1 MKHNY
6 LYLLLLFLLSG
17 CISFGNE
24 DEYPNEVDGFK
35 PVYASKEKI
44 NSISTLEARVLQ
56 KPGKIYTYGKYL
68 FIGESGKGVH
78 IIDNAD
84 TKQPKAL
91 SFIEIP
97 FNNDIAIKGSIM
109 YADNYGD
116 LVVFDISNPTDVK
129 LMNRI
134 TNALPQNSSQLPP
147 EQGFFECVDASKG
160 AVVGWER
167 VKIKSPKC
175 RY

>member
-6 LYLLLLFLLSG
+6 LYVLLLFFLSG
-17 CISFGNE
+17 CFSFG
-24 DEYPNEVDGFK
+24 DVDKYPDEVDGYK
-35 PVYASKEKI
+35 PVYSSKEQI
-44 NSISTLEARVLQ
+44 NSINTVEARVLQ
-56 KPGKIYTYGKYL
+56 KPGKIYTYGRYL
-68 FIGESGKGVH
+68 FIGEAGKGVH
-78 IIDNAD
+78 IIDNSD
-84 TKQPKAL
+84 IKQPKNI

-97 FNNDIAIKGSIM
+97 YNNDIAIKGNIM

-116 LVVFDISNPTDVK
+116 LVVFDISNPVDVK

-160 AVVGWER
+160 VVVGWER
-167 VKIKSPKC
+167 AKLKSPKC